1 MENKT
6 TFSLSVGI
14 TLFAFVVSLGILG
27 WVSGSQFIIA

>member
-14 TLFAFVVSLGILG
+14 TLLAIVVSLGILG
-27 WVSGSQFIIA
+27 WVNGFQYIA

>member
-27 WVSGSQFIIA
+27 WVSGSQFMIA

>member
-14 TLFAFVVSLGILG
+14 TLFTFVVSLGILG
-27 WVSGSQFIIA
+27 WVNGFKFIA

>member
-14 TLFAFVVSLGILG
+14 TLFAFVVSLGVLG
-27 WVSGSQFIIA
+27 WVYGSQYIIA